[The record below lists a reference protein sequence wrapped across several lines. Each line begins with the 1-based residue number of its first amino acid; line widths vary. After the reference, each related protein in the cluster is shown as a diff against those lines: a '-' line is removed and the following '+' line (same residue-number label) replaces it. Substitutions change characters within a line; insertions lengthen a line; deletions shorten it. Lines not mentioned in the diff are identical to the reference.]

1 MLYNS
6 KKNSFND
13 NYDLSIEGIPV
24 ELYIEDINDGNATN
38 GRYSLSNDN
47 WVMFPEP
54 ITYDIPDISEELT
67 KYENMCNE
75 AILSNDPQQILD
87 LVNEIYMMR
96 KLGLAQD
103 GEASVGNLVFK
114 ELRNQ
119 EMIPQLKD
127 RYYEL
132 RSAELSE
139 NKNLIENNILKNMSS
154 NTISSKID
162 DLVDRYNRNGL
173 DKWSLVMLLGYMQQA
188 IQDNSYNGTKLDNI
202 IKDYEKFD
210 KEYFDMIKNKKEETT
225 KKEEASLSRLY
236 QHTKNKDTFAVI
248 GSQDKD
254 SKKSRFNELKSLVS
268 RLREKVSNIG
278 FNYLEGTYTYENG
291 EQGIEDSLIIYNI
304 PKQNALDIAKQLN
317 QESII
322 WKDDNYFGFLD
333 TNGNEEGTFNKGS
346 MTFDDKITNMFG
358 SRLKS
363 GNGYK
368 PAFAFECKLI
378 ETDSS
383 GSTFSKQHNAK
394 IKKYPVCNIK
404 LETKSEN
411 DEKTIFWELVDKLKG
426 GNEDS
431 IDSVDITNFIV
442 ENDILA
448 YKSNISN
455 SLKNQG
461 VTKAYDIIIDGDY
474 TGYIGYNQD
483 GWFGLQRTK

>member
-154 NTISSKID
+154 DTISSKID
-162 DLVDRYNRNGL
+162 DLVDIYNRNGL
-173 DKWSLVMLLGYMQQA
+173 DKWNLVMLLGYMQQA

-346 MTFDDKITNMFG
+346 MTFDDQITNMFG

-378 ETDSS
+378 ETDNS

-411 DEKTIFWELVDKLKG
+411 DENTIFWELVDKLKG
-426 GNEDS
+426 GNEDN

>member
-75 AILSNDPQQILD
+75 AIMSDDPQHILD

-154 NTISSKID
+154 NTI
-162 DLVDRYNRNGL
+162 
-173 DKWSLVMLLGYMQQA
+173 
-188 IQDNSYNGTKLDNI
+188 
-202 IKDYEKFD
+202 
-210 KEYFDMIKNKKEETT
+210 
-225 KKEEASLSRLY
+225 
-236 QHTKNKDTFAVI
+236 
-248 GSQDKD
+248 
-254 SKKSRFNELKSLVS
+254 
-268 RLREKVSNIG
+268 
-278 FNYLEGTYTYENG
+278 
-291 EQGIEDSLIIYNI
+291 
-304 PKQNALDIAKQLN
+304 
-317 QESII
+317 
-322 WKDDNYFGFLD
+322 
-333 TNGNEEGTFNKGS
+333 
-346 MTFDDKITNMFG
+346 
-358 SRLKS
+358 
-363 GNGYK
+363 
-368 PAFAFECKLI
+368 
-378 ETDSS
+378 
-383 GSTFSKQHNAK
+383 
-394 IKKYPVCNIK
+394 
-404 LETKSEN
+404 
-411 DEKTIFWELVDKLKG
+411 
-426 GNEDS
+426 
-431 IDSVDITNFIV
+431 
-442 ENDILA
+442 
-448 YKSNISN
+448 
-455 SLKNQG
+455 
-461 VTKAYDIIIDGDY
+461 
-474 TGYIGYNQD
+474 
-483 GWFGLQRTK
+483 